1 MDTTTQ
7 QRISEQLTKIAITLA
22 STEASVN
29 RLAEDSEEL
38 EQRIVSI
45 EKQIEVSSNSMRG
58 FWERDWGNMMSEI
71 KSINEKLQSQMS
83 FGNQRQ
89 SETALLEQK
98 VALTFRVYDEKIA
111 KLEKTS
117 EENQVALW
125 KLLGV
130 GGSSGA
136 VIAGLITLAQHLLA
150 NGAGP

>member
-1 MDTTTQ
+1 
-7 QRISEQLTKIAITLA
+7 
-22 STEASVN
+22 
-29 RLAEDSEEL
+29 
-38 EQRIVSI
+38 
-45 EKQIEVSSNSMRG
+45 
-58 FWERDWGNMMSEI
+58 MSEI

-83 FGNQRQ
+83 SGNQRQ